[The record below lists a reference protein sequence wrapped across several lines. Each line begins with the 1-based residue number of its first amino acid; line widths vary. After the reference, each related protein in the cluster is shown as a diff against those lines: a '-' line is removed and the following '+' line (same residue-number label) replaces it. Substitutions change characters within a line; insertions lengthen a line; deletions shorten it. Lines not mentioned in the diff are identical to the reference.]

1 MAVRIKTEEEIDT
14 MHKGGKILA
23 TIFRE
28 IIANTREGISTYKL
42 DQLTYD
48 LCKKNKVKP
57 AFLGYRDYPSVGCFG
72 VNDTVV
78 HGIPSK
84 AEILK
89 SGDIVSIDIGIIY
102 RDFYTDRAVTVGI
115 GEMSEETKGFI
126 QTTRNCLHF
135 AIKQAREGNHIGDL
149 GNAIETVAESRGF
162 SVVKEMVGHG
172 IGRDL
177 HEEPQ
182 IPGFGD
188 PGEGME
194 LKEGMTLAIEAI
206 INQGKPSITFLDD
219 GWTTKTS
226 DGKLSALF
234 EHTVVIR
241 KDGAEILTI

>member
-1 MAVRIKTEEEIDT
+1 MVVRIKTEEEISI
-14 MHKGGKILA
+14 MRKGGKILA
-23 TIFRE
+23 NIFRE
-28 IIANTREGISTYKL
+28 VIASTKEGISTYKL

-48 LCKKNKVKP
+48 LCKKNKVEP

-84 AEILK
+84 TEILK

-102 RDFYTDRAVTVGI
+102 RNFYVDRAVTVGVGKI
-115 GEMSEETKGFI
+115 SVETESFI
-126 QTTRNCLHF
+126 QTTRNCLYF
-135 AIKQAREGNHIGDL
+135 AIKQTRDGNHIGDL
-149 GNAIETVAESRGF
+149 GNAIETVAKSRGF

-182 IPGFGD
+182 IPGFGN
-188 PGEGME
+188 PGEGVE

-206 INQGKPSITFLDD
+206 INQG
-219 GWTTKTS
+219 
-226 DGKLSALF
+226 DGKLSALY

-241 KDGAEILTI
+241 EDGAEILTI